1 MVANRTRTNDPAMHK
16 DVAARAHIK
25 INPPKSMSRH
35 AKKHFREI
43 IGRRA
48 NLDWNEHDIS
58 TAVVLAE
65 MMALCQQQQ
74 VILARE
80 LEENPEEDPNPQR
93 LKLISESSSKI
104 IQFRRTL
111 NIHQAGGGHQALR
124 EAQRREANVK
134 TQNVVR
140 LAHNRAD
147 RSDLLAKRG

>member
-16 DVAARAHIK
+16 DVAARVHIK

-93 LKLISESSSKI
+93 LKLISESSFQDYSI
-104 IQFRRTL
+104 P
-111 NIHQAGGGHQALR
+111 AD
-124 EAQRREANVK
+124 AQYPPSRWRASG
-134 TQNVVR
+134 TSGSPATRSQYQNTERGTARPQPSRPIR
-140 LAHNRAD
+140 LA
-147 RSDLLAKRG
+147 G

>member
-1 MVANRTRTNDPAMHK
+1 MQ
-16 DVAARAHIK
+16 
-25 INPPKSMSRH
+25 
-35 AKKHFREI
+35 KKHFREI

-111 NIHQAGGGHQALR
+111 NIHQPVVDTRHFGKHNDV
-124 EAQRREANVK
+124 RRMSKHRTWYGSRTTEQTDQTYLLSV
-134 TQNVVR
+134 
-140 LAHNRAD
+140 AD
-147 RSDLLAKRG
+147 AA